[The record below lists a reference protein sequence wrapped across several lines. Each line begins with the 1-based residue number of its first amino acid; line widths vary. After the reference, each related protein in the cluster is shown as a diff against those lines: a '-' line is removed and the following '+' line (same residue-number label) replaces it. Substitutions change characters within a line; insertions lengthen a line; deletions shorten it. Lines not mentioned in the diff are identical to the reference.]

1 MNCNANANF
10 SIPNKPS
17 SVLYYTIPFYFSKQ
31 NNSAHL
37 SIMFMFPK
45 TAFKLAIIRRRIS
58 VAKLQQLLGRM
69 ETQSSN

>member
-1 MNCNANANF
+1 
-10 SIPNKPS
+10 
-17 SVLYYTIPFYFSKQ
+17 
-31 NNSAHL
+31 
-37 SIMFMFPK
+37 MFMFPK